1 MTGKGLGT
9 GSSFYGAVNY
19 LEKDERA
26 IFRESENLPGFD
38 RNQDLRLMQRTAEGR
53 RSDEPVYHLQISY
66 NPADPD
72 PTEQQMAGD
81 MRRVLEH
88 LGLEDHQ
95 AIIVGHDDKDHLHV
109 HAVVNRYHPDKSQA
123 FNPWQDTPKIIQE
136 LGQIER
142 ERGYELV
149 SALPKEA
156 HRQDRSRA
164 TMGERK
170 YGQRIGAKPIQ
181 ERGDITAM
189 FNESATWKELEDQLD
204 TIRCEIKIKRGG
216 GIIHDPVSGQQMK
229 LSRVGKQRKHS
240 WGRLNERLGDFK
252 EYKKARKRAQNAEK
266 LIGKHIDNKQL
277 QQAFGKAARAQFGSG
292 QARRA
297 AKKSFKK
304 TLQQTLKR
312 GYQVKGVIKGFTALA
327 GSSNPIGTIASMGL
341 KFAKGIHKQLEQ
353 ERDQGRD
360 L

>member
-1 MTGKGLGT
+1 MTGKGLGV
-9 GSSFYGAVNY
+9 GGSFYGAVSY

-53 RSDEPVYHLQISY
+53 RSDEPVYHLHISY

-72 PTEQQMAGD
+72 PTEAQMVGD
-81 MRRVLEH
+81 MRRVLNH

-95 AIIVGHDDKDHLHV
+95 AIIVGHGDKDHLHV

-136 LGQIER
+136 LGRIER

-164 TMGERK
+164 SMDERK
-170 YGQRIGAKPIQ
+170 YAQRIGSKPIQ
-181 ERGDITAM
+181 ERADITGM
-189 FNESATWKELEDQLD
+189 FNESATWKELEDKLD
-204 TIRCEIKIKRGG
+204 TIRCEIKPKRGG

-240 WGRLNERLGDFK
+240 WGRLQKRFGNFK
-252 EYKKARKRAQNAEK
+252 EYKKARKQAQNAEK
-266 LIGKHIDNKQL
+266 IAAKHIDNEDIVK
-277 QQAFGKAARAQFGSG
+277 AFGQTARAQFGSG
-292 QARRA
+292 GAKRS

-304 TLQQTLKR
+304 TLQHTLKR
-312 GYQVKGVIKGFTALA
+312 GYQVKGVIKGFAALA
-327 GSSNPIGTIASMGL
+327 SSSNPIGTVASMGL

-353 ERDQGRD
+353 EKDRGMGR
-360 L
+360 

>member
-19 LEKDERA
+19 LEKEERA

-72 PTEQQMAGD
+72 PTEAQMAGD
-81 MRRVLEH
+81 MRRVLKH

-136 LGQIER
+136 LGRIER

-156 HRQDRSRA
+156 HQQDRSRA
-164 TMGERK
+164 TMNERK
-170 YGQRIGAKPIQ
+170 YSQRIGSKPIQ
-181 ERGDITAM
+181 ERADITAM
-189 FNESATWKELEDQLD
+189 FNDSATWKALEDKLD
-204 TIRCEIKIKRGG
+204 TIRCELKTKGRGG
-216 GIIHDPVSGQQMK
+216 VIHDPVTGQQMK
-229 LSRVGKQRKHS
+229 LSRVGKQRTHS
-240 WGRLNERLGDFK
+240 WGKLQKRFGPYK
-252 EYKKARKRAQNAEK
+252 EYKKAWQLAQNAEK
-266 LIGKHIDNKQL
+266 VAAKHIDSEDIV
-277 QQAFGKAARAQFGSG
+277 QAFGATARAQFGSEK
-292 QARRA
+292 ARRT
-297 AKKSFKK
+297 AKRSFKH
-304 TLQQTLKR
+304 TLQHTLKR
-312 GYQVKGVIKGFTALA
+312 GYQVKGVITGFTALA
-327 GSSNPIGTIASMGL
+327 SSSNPIGTVASMGL
-341 KFAKGIHKQLEQ
+341 KFARGIHKQLEQ
-353 ERDQGRD
+353 EKDRGMGR
-360 L
+360 